1 MKKIGSLLLCLLVA
15 FGFASCGESS
25 SGTAGTF
32 SPDVLSVDFIDVGQG
47 DAILLSCGGESILVD
62 AGTNESGK
70 TVVDYISSKK
80 ISRLK
85 YAVATHPHADHI
97 GGLDDVI
104 ENVEIDDL
112 LMPDVTAETAT
123 FSDVLDAAEEKNLS
137 ITVPSRG
144 DVFPLG
150 NAAVTVLTDTKK
162 NFGDELN
169 NYSLVLKASL
179 GKFSVMLT
187 GDAETQAEDDIL
199 KSGEAVSASVLK
211 VGHHGSRTSTG
222 ENFLKAVSPKAAV
235 ISCGKDNDYGHP
247 HAETLKKLEKSGVAV
262 YRTDILGTISV
273 LGRENGEFEFLQ
285 STVQPTVSTEEQS
298 TAPSEEATYILNT
311 NSKKFH
317 KPDCKNA
324 ADISEKNRKEF
335 FGERQQLINEG
346 YSPCKSCNP

>member
-47 DAILLSCGGESILVD
+47 DAILLSCGGESMLVD
-62 AGTNESGK
+62 GGTNESGK

-150 NAAVTVLTDTKK
+150 NAAVTVLTDTEKK
-162 NFGDELN
+162 YGDELN

-298 TAPSEEATYILNT
+298 TAPSEEAKVSQARLQKCRRYIR
-311 NSKKFH
+311 KKPQRIFRR
-317 KPDCKNA
+317 A
-324 ADISEKNRKEF
+324 AAAYKRGILS
-335 FGERQQLINEG
+335 L
-346 YSPCKSCNP
+346 

>member
-47 DAILLSCGGESILVD
+47 DAILLSCGGESMLVD
-62 AGTNESGK
+62 GGTNESGK

-150 NAAVTVLTDTKK
+150 NAAVTVLTDTEKK
-162 NFGDELN
+162 YGDELN

-187 GDAETQAEDDIL
+187 GDAQIM
-199 KSGEAVSASVLK
+199 
-211 VGHHGSRTSTG
+211 
-222 ENFLKAVSPKAAV
+222 
-235 ISCGKDNDYGHP
+235 
-247 HAETLKKLEKSGVAV
+247 
-262 YRTDILGTISV
+262 
-273 LGRENGEFEFLQ
+273 
-285 STVQPTVSTEEQS
+285 
-298 TAPSEEATYILNT
+298 
-311 NSKKFH
+311 
-317 KPDCKNA
+317 
-324 ADISEKNRKEF
+324 
-335 FGERQQLINEG
+335 
-346 YSPCKSCNP
+346 